1 MHVDIDIRTVVS
13 GVPDN
18 YRTATHKVLEK
29 FASYFKVLKEICF
42 CTLFCAYFSKGYKV
56 IG

>member
-18 YRTATHKVLEK
+18 YRIATHKVVEK
-29 FASYFKVLKEICF
+29 FTSYFKVLKENCF
-42 CTLFCAYFSKGYKV
+42 CTLFCAYFSTGCKV